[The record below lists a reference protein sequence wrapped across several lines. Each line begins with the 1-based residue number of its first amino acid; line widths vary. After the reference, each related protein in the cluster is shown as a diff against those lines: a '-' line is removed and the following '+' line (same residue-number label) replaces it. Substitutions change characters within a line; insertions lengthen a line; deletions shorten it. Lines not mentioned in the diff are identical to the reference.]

1 MTGRF
6 ATATL
11 ETLVRR
17 ILAGEAVFLI
27 GAGYSRDSEG
37 NTAERLIARLM
48 ARFAALTE
56 ILAPDQRRSRA
67 LREGLR
73 ITFGL
78 GKDELQPADIV
89 KKKTIEELAKQYYH
103 INEWICSAF
112 AIILD
117 DLSAEQRFD
126 IGSGLPEKEKDLLQA
141 HQIQP
146 VPCNLTDYNGLTRE
160 ETGKALFLDTMGFL
174 DPSVMSGMPRDL
186 DPAAVEKSYHGIL
199 RDRHHVLARL
209 AREGLCTLQLTT
221 NYDLLLEGA
230 CRMAGFD
237 LTEIGRAPNPADP
250 SATYRLL
257 ARIGGPADF
266 LASGAGV
273 RSALLV
279 KIHGCV
285 ERYREAVESQDA
297 RRYLPSIV
305 FTYREVQNWRKD
317 SWSRDFLSTLL
328 RTRTMVLCGY
338 SIADPVLHDTFRT
351 VYEEATSQ
359 RTGQSASSKHIPT
372 NKDARAFF
380 TGSAENC
387 EFHGIE
393 ILRAA
398 SRAAGFEKPPLNTH
412 PNYIP
417 FYFCNDKQER
427 FPTLDESMLWIFHRC
442 FRGIQL
448 RVLET
453 DLRRIASRLLPHR
466 RHESEFDR
474 VRASFR
480 QLCAQEL
487 IQSRRWKAS
496 REARWHFRRTIGWT
510 DRFHPNLLREF
521 ALAETPVR
529 SGNPGADIQ
538 RQRATRFY
546 YPALDQPG
554 WAAWGA
560 VVELAIRNV
569 VSSWSGSA
577 EYKVDAASSNLPAVL
592 YSANHLAPT
601 PSCLILRTASSPRTR
616 DGFQAKGVW
625 RRSHEW
631 LLRSEI
637 SGAEVCSPSSVEI
650 WEAAIEAP
658 DRVKTAEW
666 LGEPNVET
674 SAAAA

>member
-1 MTGRF
+1 MNGRF
-6 ATATL
+6 AAATL

-17 ILAGEAVFLI
+17 ILSGEAVFLI
-27 GAGYSRDSEG
+27 GAGFSLDSEG
-37 NTAERLIARLM
+37 NTANRLIARLM
-48 ARFAALTE
+48 ARLAALTE
-56 ILAPDQRRSRA
+56 ILASEPKRSGD

-73 ITFGL
+73 VTFSL
-78 GKDELQPADIV
+78 GTTRLQPHDLV
-89 KKKTIEELAKQYYH
+89 KKENIDALAKQYYH

-117 DLSAEQRFD
+117 KLSQDACDRIARDLASV
-126 IGSGLPEKEKDLLQA
+126 EKSLLEA
-141 HQIQP
+141 HQIPP
-146 VPCNLTDYNGLTRE
+146 VPCKLANYAGLNPE
-160 ETGKALFLDTMGFL
+160 EAGKALFLDTMGFL
-174 DPSVMSGMPRDL
+174 DSGVMSGMPTQMDW
-186 DPAAVEKSYHGIL
+186 AAVEESYHGAL

-230 CRMAGFD
+230 GRLAGFD
-237 LTEIGRAPNPADP
+237 LSECGRAPNPTDP
-250 SATYRLL
+250 PATYRLL
-257 ARIGGPADF
+257 ARIGGPTDF
-266 LASGAGV
+266 SASGAGV

-279 KIHGCV
+279 KIHGCA
-285 ERYREAVESQDA
+285 ERYREAVDEKKTGG
-297 RRYLPSIV
+297 YLPSMV

-351 VYEEATSQ
+351 VYEEAMMQ
-359 RTGQSASSKHIPT
+359 RNGQPVTAKRRPT
-372 NKDARAFF
+372 NRDARAFF
-380 TGSAENC
+380 AGGAENC

-398 SRAAGFEKPPLNTH
+398 SRAAGFEKPPLDTH

-417 FYFCNDKQER
+417 FYFRNDEKER
-427 FPTLDESMLWIFHRC
+427 FPTLDESMLWVFHRT

-448 RVLET
+448 KALES
-453 DLRRIASRLLPHR
+453 DLRRIVGRLLPHR
-466 RHESEFDR
+466 RHESEFQQIR
-474 VRASFR
+474 EALRK
-480 QLCAQEL
+480 LCRREFQTA
-487 IQSRRWKAS
+487 RRWDAFA
-496 REARWHFRRTIGWT
+496 EARWAFRRVTGWT
-510 DRFHPNLLREF
+510 DCFHPSLLREF

-529 SGNPGADIQ
+529 SANPGADME
-538 RQRATRFY
+538 RQRAAHFY

-560 VVELAIRNV
+560 VIELAIRNV

-577 EYKVDAASSNLPAVL
+577 ECTVDAADSNLPAVF
-592 YSANHLAPT
+592 YSAIRLAPT
-601 PSCLILRTASSPRTR
+601 PSCLVVRPASSPHPRE
-616 DGFQAKGVW
+616 GFQARGVW

-631 LLRSEI
+631 LIQSEI
-637 SGAEVCSPSSVEI
+637 GGREACSPSSLEI

-658 DRVKTAEW
+658 DRVKAGIW